1 MLSPDQL
8 KGYVDIAVSLLGAG
22 GFGAIVLAVI
32 GLKKASTEKPPEPE
46 RPSVGPAG
54 MAGIAGLLAGEHFGM
69 ELLQHLRE
77 LKDALKALG
86 QEIENGRRTMRETS
100 EERRNDAKRI
110 AEEIDSLTDKLRDLR
125 ASGSH

>member
-32 GLKKASTEKPPEPE
+32 GLRKASTEKPPEPE
-46 RPSVGPAG
+46 RPSVGVAG
-54 MAGIAGLLAGEHFGM
+54 LSGIAGLLAGEHFGM
-69 ELLQHLRE
+69 ELLQHLR
-77 LKDALKALG
+77 ALTDGVKNLTQAVEQG
-86 QEIENGRRTMRETS
+86 GRVMRETS
-100 EERRNDAKRI
+100 EERRGDARRI
-110 AEEIDSLTDKLRDLR
+110 ADEIDSLTDKLRDLR